1 MRRAVPICLIGL
13 GLAALAA
20 RPAACEEHLQPSDS
34 RDGLV
39 LRVEDRLASAH
50 TADGRVQRTRLRP
63 AERLLS
69 VHELESGWIAAG
81 IRLLD
86 GGAELLLVE
95 QSGAGLR
102 RLGVPAA
109 PGAGGPLLRTRPV
122 VLSSDGRMVGLAWL
136 EGTPG
141 EPLGVRAARRAE
153 EGGWE
158 APAPVSPAGRRSQTG
173 LVGAVLPDGRW
184 LLAWSRFDGT
194 DDELVWSLG
203 DLTGWSSPRA
213 VHEPNDAA
221 DVTPTL
227 FAGPDAVLLAWSR
240 MVDAEYRV
248 LTARWNG
255 AGFEGARPVTGPGS
269 LYPSFAGLDGDPYL
283 IVRRARAPGWGLLD
297 VDRGGAVLRR
307 AEVASGEGGR
317 PALVG
322 SSGNQAQIL
331 LASDATPRQ
340 ATWEAVDR

>member
-13 GLAALAA
+13 VLAALAT
-20 RPAACEEHLQPSDS
+20 RPAVCEGHLQPSDS

-39 LRVEDRLASAH
+39 LRLEDRLASAR
-50 TADGRVQRTRLRP
+50 TADGRTRRMRLRP
-63 AERLLS
+63 AERLLF
-69 VHELESGWIAAG
+69 VQELESGWIAAG
-81 IRLLD
+81 IRILD
-86 GGAELLLVE
+86 EGTELLLVE
-95 QSGAGLR
+95 QGDGGLR
-102 RLGVPAA
+102 RLGVPA
-109 PGAGGPLLRTRPV
+109 PRAGGPLLRTRPV
-122 VLSSDGRMVGLAWL
+122 VLSSDGRVEGLAWL

-153 EGGWE
+153 GGGWE
-158 APAPVSPAGRRSQTG
+158 EPVPVSPADRRSQTG
-173 LVGAVLPDGRW
+173 LVGTVLPDGRW

-203 DLTGWSSPRA
+203 DLTGWSPPRA

-227 FAGPDAVLLAWSR
+227 FAGADTVLMAWSR

-248 LTARWNG
+248 VTARWNG
-255 AGFEGARPVTGPGS
+255 AGWDRARPVTGPGS

-283 IVRRARAPGWGLLD
+283 IVRRGRTRGWGLLD
-297 VDRGGAVLRR
+297 VDRAGAVVRR
-307 AEVASGEGGR
+307 AEVAGGETGR

-322 SSGNQAQIL
+322 SSGNRAQVL
-331 LASDATPRQ
+331 LAGDAAPRQ
-340 ATWEAVDR
+340 ATWEAVER

>member
-20 RPAACEEHLQPSDS
+20 RPALCEEHLQPSDS

-39 LRVEDRLASAH
+39 LRLEDRLASAR
-50 TADGRVQRTRLRP
+50 TSDGRVQRTRLRP

-69 VHELESGWIAAG
+69 LYELESGWIAAG
-81 IRLLD
+81 IRILD
-86 GGAELLLVE
+86 EGTELLLVE
-95 QSGAGLR
+95 RSDAGVR
-102 RLGVPAA
+102 RLGVPVATR
-109 PGAGGPLLRTRPV
+109 AGGPLLRTRPV
-122 VLSSDGRMVGLAWL
+122 GLSSDGRLVGLAWL

-153 EGGWE
+153 GGGWE
-158 APAPVSPAGRRSQTG
+158 EPVWASPAGRRSQTG

-184 LLAWSRFDGT
+184 LLAWSRFDGD

-203 DLTGWSSPRA
+203 DLTGWSPPRS
-213 VHEPNDAA
+213 VHEPNEAA

-227 FAGPDAVLLAWSR
+227 FAGPDTVLMAWSR

-248 LTARWNG
+248 VTARWNG
-255 AGFEGARPVTGPGS
+255 AGWDRARPVTGPGS
-269 LYPSFAGLDGDPYL
+269 LYPAFAGLDGDPYL
-283 IVRRARAPGWGLLD
+283 IVRRARTRGWGLLD
-297 VDRGGAVLRR
+297 VDRSGALLRH
-307 AEVASGEGGR
+307 AEAPGREGGR

-322 SSGNQAQIL
+322 SSGNRAQIL
-331 LASDATPRQ
+331 LAGDAAVRQ